1 MSVKIETVEKNR
13 IKLVIEV
20 SPEGLEEGLAKSFK
34 KNAGRFSIPGFR
46 KGKAPRGLV
55 ERQYGV
61 EVLYEDAINAIC
73 PEYYDKAIEENNIE
87 PVDRPE
93 LDIVEMEKGKPF
105 IFTATVFVKPEVTLG
120 QYTGVE
126 AHVDEVVV
134 TDDMV
139 EEEVNRVRD
148 RNSRLV
154 PVEDRPAQDGD
165 TAVIDFEGF
174 VDGVP
179 FEGGKGADFNLTL
192 GSKQFIPGFEDQLC
206 GHETGEHVA
215 VRVSFPEEYHA
226 EELKGKEAVFEVD
239 IQAIKVKELPE
250 LDDEFAQDV
259 SEFNTL
265 EEYRADIRRD
275 LTEKGESKAKTDFDD
290 RVIEAVVEAAEVDL
304 PAVMI
309 EDQKNYNLKNLE
321 MSLAYQ
327 GLELAQY
334 MQMMGISLDDF
345 NSSFEERARKEVI
358 LQLVIEKVGK
368 VEDIQVTE
376 EDIAKEIE
384 DRAAKGKKTPE
395 EYKEKLSER
404 SLEAMKDSLKYLKTI
419 DFICQSAKKI

>member
-419 DFICQSAKKI
+419 DFICQSAKKV

>member
-73 PEYYDKAIEENNIE
+73 PDYYDKAIEENNIE

-105 IFTATVFVKPEVTLG
+105 IFTATVFVKPEVSLG
-120 QYTGVE
+120 QYTGIE
-126 AHVDEVVV
+126 AHVDEVVI

-139 EEEVNRVRD
+139 DEEVNRVRD

-165 TAVIDFEGF
+165 TTVINFEGF

-179 FEGGKGADFNLTL
+179 FEGGKGEDFSLTL

-206 GHETGEHVA
+206 GHGTGEHVA
-215 VRVSFPEEYHA
+215 VRLSFPEEYHA

-239 IQAIKVKELPE
+239 ILAIKTKELPE

-275 LTEKGESKAKTDFDD
+275 LTEKGESKAKSDFDD
-290 RVIEAVVEAAEVDL
+290 RVIEAVVDAAEVDL

-327 GLELAQY
+327 GLEVAQY
-334 MQMMGISLDDF
+334 IQMMGISPDDF
-345 NSSFEERARKEVI
+345 NNSFEERARKEVI
-358 LQLVIEKVGK
+358 LQLVVEKVGK
-368 VEDIQVTE
+368 VEDIKVTE
-376 EDIAKEIE
+376 EDLEKEIE
-384 DRAAKGKKTPE
+384 ERAAKGKKTPE